1 MLGTRGTSVQR
12 EDMGS
17 RDFDDNSQEFVINSG
32 NEYELHAVQVVCGGG
47 IPGILRRIPRNSLNS
62 WECV

>member
-1 MLGTRGTSVQR
+1 MQR